1 MMAMGSSLIFSL
13 DAAHAYNPMHTG
25 RYDQNNH
32 VVPNK
37 GLAIKQACSQ
47 SYATDSLMTGIVEQL
62 CQKYDIPYQKFSNHS
77 DIRGG
82 GTIGSVISAMLPA
95 NAIDMGVP
103 LLSMHSALEMIGQ
116 EDENSLIRLLTAF
129 YNER

>member
-1 MMAMGSSLIFSL
+1 
-13 DAAHAYNPMHTG
+13 
-25 RYDQNNH
+25 
-32 VVPNK
+32 
-37 GLAIKQACSQ
+37 
-47 SYATDSLMTGIVEQL
+47 
-62 CQKYDIPYQKFSNHS
+62 HS

-116 EDENSLIRLLTAF
+116 EDENSLIHLLTAF